1 MHTLQGLTGT
11 VSILPSRRLATNSL
25 SKSSLKS
32 WWYSLDSSSRR
43 VFTYPS
49 DHLVARWYAR
59 LRFILLTLSSVVV
72 QDIAKIISFSRRNC
86 AEPIIQ
92 SNEFPVFSYI
102 NVESILA
109 QITLPETPESRL
121 NGKIPVCN
129 LAAKFLKGYAA

>member
-1 MHTLQGLTGT
+1 M
-11 VSILPSRRLATNSL
+11 
-25 SKSSLKS
+25 
-32 WWYSLDSSSRR
+32 DSSSRR

-72 QDIAKIISFSRRNC
+72 QDIAKIIGISRRNC

-92 SNEFPVFSYI
+92 SNEFLVFSYI
-102 NVESILA
+102 DVESILA